1 MERSRAAKSEIRL
14 SRSKCSGGHGSRVAR
29 KKGTFSGAPGPR
41 GAGPAAVSPC
51 RAPRTG
57 PGLPRAHPG
66 PPGVVT
72 PWPYPHHD
80 GSAGRKGGGITS
92 LLLVKDIYV
101 DVVSSGVGTT
111 ATVSSK
117 GQITLPK
124 AFRERHNLRE
134 GETVLVLETR
144 DGVLIR
150 HGRKSLRGILRGQVD
165 AELLEKSVRALRS
178 EWRL

>member
-1 MERSRAAKSEIRL
+1 M
-14 SRSKCSGGHGSRVAR
+14 
-29 KKGTFSGAPGPR
+29 
-41 GAGPAAVSPC
+41 
-51 RAPRTG
+51 
-57 PGLPRAHPG
+57 
-66 PPGVVT
+66 
-72 PWPYPHHD
+72 
-80 GSAGRKGGGITS
+80 
-92 LLLVKDIYV
+92 DIV
-101 DVVSSGVGTT
+101 WSGVGTT
-111 ATVSSK
+111 VTVSSK